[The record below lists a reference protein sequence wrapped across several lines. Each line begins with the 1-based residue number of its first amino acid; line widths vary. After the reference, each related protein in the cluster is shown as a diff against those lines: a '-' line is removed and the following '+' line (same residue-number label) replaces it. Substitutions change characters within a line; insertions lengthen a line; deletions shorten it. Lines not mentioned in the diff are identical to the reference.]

1 MSEDMPPESEAAAAP
16 TIHEAELASGATGA
30 VLRGAELSFDEA
42 VARRQAEFDVV
53 VCGDDTDA
61 NRRLA
66 SRVENA
72 VGPATTAQPPHR
84 RAGPQAL
91 PHFHQ
96 QSRSPDGH
104 TFYETGRRKT
114 RKKP

>member
-1 MSEDMPPESEAAAAP
+1 VEID
-16 TIHEAELASGATGA
+16 
-30 VLRGAELSFDEA
+30 FDAA
-42 VARRQAEFDVV
+42 VARRQAELDVA

-61 NRRLA
+61 NRKLA
-66 SRVENA
+66 SQIENA
-72 VGPATTAQPPHR
+72 VGPATRPQAPHR

-104 TFYETGRRKT
+104 TFYETERRKS